1 MYESYEK
8 TVSFFLMQSYD
19 GWACL
24 PKKIN
29 EKP

>member
-1 MYESYEK
+1 MNRMK
-8 TVSFFLMQSYD
+8 KLFLFFLMQSYD
-19 GWACL
+19 GWACQ